1 MRRFGLFVLVLLLW
15 GGAAARDGFDDWV
28 AATVLPPVLAETS
41 VEVRDRDGRLLRG
54 YTVEDGRWRFSVT
67 LDQIDPKLVA
77 MLIAYED
84 KRFWRHPGVDVRAV
98 ARAVWQALSHG
109 RVVSGG
115 STLTM
120 QVARLLEDSGTGAL
134 SGKLRQARLALALER
149 RLTKREILTLYFTH
163 APYGGNLEGVRAATL
178 GYFGK
183 EPRRLTPAEAALLV
197 ALPQS
202 PEGRRPDKRPARAL
216 AARDRVLA
224 RMRRFAVIDAE
235 TAAAARR
242 EPVPAARR
250 DFPVLAAHLADR
262 AREAAPFAP
271 VHELTVDRAVQARL
285 EALAARAVQ
294 GKGDHLSIALVVADH
309 ATGEVLASVG
319 SAGLGAAETRDGF
332 VDMTRALRSPG
343 STLKPL
349 VYALAFDRGLA
360 HPQTLIDD
368 SPVRFGPYVPQ
379 NFDGR
384 FRGEVTVAR
393 ALQMSLNIPVV
404 RITEALGP
412 AHLMAALRRSGAEP
426 ALQGGQPGLA
436 IALGGLGLTL
446 EDLVQLYAAL
456 ARGGAARPLH
466 WRRGAAAAPGADVT
480 GAVAAWQVGQ
490 ILSEIA
496 PPPGAPRDWLA
507 YKTGTS
513 YGHRDAWALGY
524 DGRHV
529 AGVWLGRP
537 DGTPVPGAFGGEI
550 AAPVL
555 FEAFQLLKPAPADLP
570 PPPAATLLVRNADL
584 PQPLRRFRARDGQY
598 RSGASRLELAYP
610 PDGAVLGGAEVTI
623 KLRHGTPPFTLLVDG
638 APRVTATRDRVLPVM
653 LPSAGFSRLS
663 VIDGAGSSVAATVRR
678 P

>member
-1 MRRFGLFVLVLLLW
+1 MRRFGLFALVALLW
-15 GGAAARDGFDDWV
+15 GGAAARDGFEDWV
-28 AATVLPPVLAETS
+28 EATVLPPVLAETS
-41 VEVRDRDGRLLRG
+41 VEVRDRAGLLLRG

-67 LDQIDPKLVA
+67 LDQIDPLLIDMLV
-77 MLIAYED
+77 AYED
-84 KRFWRHPGVDVRAV
+84 KRFWDHPGVDGIAIGRAV
-98 ARAVWQALSHG
+98 VQALREG

-134 SGKLRQARLALALER
+134 AGKLRQARLALALER

-183 EPRRLTPAEAALLV
+183 EPHRLTPAEAALLV

-202 PEGRRPDKRPARAL
+202 PEGRRPDKRHARAL

-224 RMRRFAVIDAE
+224 RMQRFAVIDGD

-242 EPVPAARR
+242 EAVPAARR
-250 DFPVLAAHLADR
+250 DVPVLAAHLADR
-262 AREAAPFAP
+262 AREAAPFAQ
-271 VHELTVDRAVQARL
+271 VHDLTVDRALQARL
-285 EALAARAVQ
+285 EALAARAVR
-294 GKGDHLSIALVVADH
+294 GRGDHLSVAMVVADH
-309 ATGEVLASVG
+309 VTGEILASVG
-319 SAGLGAAETRDGF
+319 SAGLDAAESRDGF

-349 VYALAFDRGLA
+349 IYALAFDRGLA

-368 SPVRFGPYVPQ
+368 SPVRFGPYAPQ

-384 FRGEVTVAR
+384 FRGEVTVER
-393 ALQMSLNIPVV
+393 ALQLSLNIPVV
-404 RITEALGP
+404 RLTEALGP
-412 AHLMAALRRSGAEP
+412 AHLMAALRRTGAAP
-426 ALQGGQPGLA
+426 ALQGGAPGLA

-456 ARGGAARPLH
+456 AQGGQARPLH
-466 WRRGAAAAPGADVT
+466 WREGAEGVPGPEVT
-480 GAVAAWQVGQ
+480 DAVAAWQVGH
-490 ILSEIA
+490 ILSELA

-555 FEAFQLLKPAPADLP
+555 FEAFQLLKPAPEELP
-570 PPPAATLLVRNADL
+570 PPPAATLMLRNADL
-584 PQPLRRFRARDGQY
+584 PQPLRRFRARDGLY
-598 RSGASRLELAYP
+598 RSAGSRLELAYP
-610 PDGAVLGGAEVTI
+610 PDGALLAGQQVTV
-623 KLRHGTPPFTLLVDG
+623 KLRHGTPPFTLMVDG
-638 APRVTATRDRVLPVM
+638 APLVTGARARALPVL

-663 VIDGAGSSVAATVRR
+663 VVDATGASAAAMVQRE
-678 P
+678 

>member
-1 MRRFGLFVLVLLLW
+1 MRRLGLFALVLLLW
-15 GGAAARDGFDDWV
+15 GAAAARDGFDGWV

-67 LDQIDPKLVA
+67 LDQIDPLLVE
-77 MLIAYED
+77 MLVAYED
-84 KRFWRHPGVDVRAV
+84 RRFHAHAGVDLIAVTRAV
-98 ARAVWQALSHG
+98 AQALRHG

-178 GYFGK
+178 GYFGN

-202 PEGRRPDKRPARAL
+202 PEGRRPDKHRERAL

-224 RMRRFAVIDAE
+224 RMQRFAVIDDE
-235 TAAAARR
+235 TAQAARH

-262 AREAAPFAP
+262 AGRAAPFAA
-271 VHELTVDRAVQARL
+271 VHDLTVDRALQARL
-285 EALAARAVQ
+285 EALAARAVR
-294 GKGDHLSIALVVADH
+294 GRGAHLSVALVVADH
-309 ATGEVLASVG
+309 HTGAVLASVG

-368 SPVRFGPYVPQ
+368 SPVRFGAYAPQ

-384 FRGEVTVAR
+384 FRGEVTVER

-404 RITEALGP
+404 RLTQALGP
-412 AHLMAALRRSGAEP
+412 AHLMAALRRSGAAP
-426 ALQGGQPGLA
+426 ALQGGAPGLA
-436 IALGGLGLTL
+436 VALGGLGMTL

-456 ARGGAARPLH
+456 AQGGAARELQ
-466 WRRGAAAAPGADVT
+466 WRKGAGAAPAAPVT
-480 GAVAAWQVGQ
+480 GAVAAWQVGH
-490 ILSEIA
+490 ILSRIA

-555 FEAFQLLKPAPADLP
+555 FEAFQLLKPAPEALP
-570 PPPAATLLVRNADL
+570 PPPPATLMLRNAEL
-584 PQPLRRFRARDGQY
+584 PQPLRHFRARDGQY
-598 RSGASRLELAYP
+598 RSGDGRLEMVFP
-610 PDGAVLGGAEVTI
+610 PDGAQLAGREVTV
-623 KLRHGTPPFTLLVDG
+623 KLRHGTPPFTLLLDG
-638 APRVTATRDRVLPVM
+638 APLVTGTRERALPVE

-663 VIDGAGSSVAATVRR
+663 VVDEAGASVAAMVWR